1 MVKIQSQ
8 NKSFWKFF
16 GVSVLG
22 IFSLFCAFAAGAYM
36 SKSSITIGNL
46 AQKEVE
52 YFSGQESYNNPKFN
66 ETLYQAVWNTLK
78 QSFVDRGQ
86 LDDQK
91 LFYGSLKG
99 LVAASGD
106 PYTVFMDPEEN
117 KEFQDDLAGTFEGIG
132 AEIGLKDEIITIISP
147 LDDMPAAKAGIRAGD
162 QIYAI
167 NGTSTAGVSVDEAV
181 RQIRGPK
188 DTQVKLTIY
197 RSGEN
202 NTKDYTITRSVIVVK
217 SVKTERR
224 DDGVYVIKI
233 SAFNNDTGELFS
245 QAINEIIN
253 VKPKGII
260 LDMRNNP
267 GGYLDTAVDMASEWI
282 ENGPVVIEKFSEEK
296 QNKYLS
302 TGTGR
307 LKDVPTA
314 VLING
319 GSASAS
325 EIVAGALQ
333 DYQKA
338 LIIGEKS
345 FGKGSVQSLI
355 DLGGGASLKVTIAKW
370 LTPLGRSI
378 NDEGIKPD
386 REVKFTEED
395 AKKDKDPQFQAA
407 LDYLQNKKSGTK

>member
-1 MVKIQSQ
+1 MVKIQPH
-8 NKSFWKFF
+8 NNSFWKFF
-16 GVSVLG
+16 GVAVLG
-22 IFSLFCAFAAGAYM
+22 VFSLFCAFTAGAYM
-36 SKSSITIGNL
+36 SKSSAAISSL
-46 AQKEVE
+46 AQKQVE
-52 YFSGQESYNNPKFN
+52 YFGGQVLANNPEFN
-66 ETLYQAVWNTLK
+66 EILYQTVWSALK
-78 QSFVDRGQ
+78 QSFVDKDQ

-147 LDDMPAAKAGIRAGD
+147 LDDMPAAQAGIRAGD

-167 NGTSTAGVSVDEAV
+167 NGTSTAGISVDEAV

-202 NTKDYTITRSVIVVK
+202 NTKDYTITRSVIVIK

-233 SAFNNDTGELFS
+233 SAFNNDTAELFN
-245 QAINEIIN
+245 QAVNEIAN
-253 VKPKGII
+253 NKPKGLI
-260 LDMRNNP
+260 LDLRNNP
-267 GGYLDTAVDMASEWI
+267 GGYLDTAVDMASEWVKT
-282 ENGPVVIEKFSEEK
+282 GPMVIEKFSEEK

-302 TGTGR
+302 TGSGR
-307 LKDVPTA
+307 LEDIPTA

-333 DYQKA
+333 DYKKA

-355 DLGGGASLKVTIAKW
+355 DLGGGSSLKITIAKW

-386 REVKFTEED
+386 REVKITAED
-395 AKKDKDPQFQAA
+395 IEKDKDPQFQAA
-407 LDYLQNKKSGTK
+407 LDYLQNKKSGTN